1 MEGGASRMEWQR
13 EIESLW
19 MDFLFWVRYY
29 IFSLMLQ
36 RRDISYVAV
45 RTLRNATD
53 FADALSA
60 YYGQE
65 AAKRLEEYMTQH
77 LLLLAQIAAIV
88 STGQDDSP
96 MKEAW
101 YQNAEDIA
109 GFFAE
114 VNPYWEKAYWLRL
127 LRYRYDMEENLI
139 ELLHEQKYE
148 ESVTQYD
155 LAFGNAR
162 ELMEYM
168 VYGIARQFQL
178 QSSY

>member
-1 MEGGASRMEWQR
+1 MDWQR
-13 EIESLW
+13 KIESLW
-19 MDFLFWVRYY
+19 LDFMFWIRYY

-36 RRDISYVAV
+36 RRDIAYVAV

-53 FADALSA
+53 FADALSV

-65 AAKRLEEYMTQH
+65 AAKRLEEFMTQH
-77 LLLLAQIAAIV
+77 ILLLAQIAATV
-88 STGQDDSP
+88 SAGQDDSP

-101 YQNAEDIA
+101 YQNAEEIA
-109 GFFAE
+109 GLLE
-114 VNPYWEKAYWLRL
+114 QVNPYWEKIYWLRL
-127 LRYRYDMEENLI
+127 LRYRYDMEEKLI
-139 ELLHEQKYE
+139 ALLHEQKYE
-148 ESVTQYD
+148 EAVTQYD

-162 ELMEYM
+162 ELTEYM